1 MQITPF
7 VDALQRD
14 LAAVAAAGDAEAN
27 EIVRRFSTA
36 LDSSARLRLLE
47 AVSEAASELTA
58 QLPGGRVEVRL
69 AGSDPALVYVE
80 ETRPPAPGVEDG
92 LTARIS
98 LRLPE
103 TLKAGIESAAARDGV
118 SVNSWIVQALGRGVE
133 ERPRR
138 AGRRLSGYARS

>member
-7 VDALQRD
+7 LDSLQRD
-14 LAAVAAAGDAEAN
+14 LAAVAAAGNAEES

-80 ETRPPAPGVEDG
+80 ESRSPAPGVEDG
-92 LTARIS
+92 LTSRIS
-98 LRLPE
+98 LRLPPA
-103 TLKAGIESAAARDGV
+103 LKTGIESAAAREGV
-118 SVNSWIVQALGRGVE
+118 SVNSWIVQALGRGIE
-133 ERPRR
+133 ERPRGP
-138 AGRRLSGYARS
+138 GRRLSGYARS